1 MDNEQDISFEEFE
14 DAFSDGGNQTEVTE
28 EVETETEEQEGG
40 QQGGEET
47 PTGEEK
53 PSEQEEPGEEKPE
66 ETKPET
72 FTLKVNKEEK
82 TYSREEMISLA
93 QKGADYDRVKELLE
107 KSRTEQA
114 DMKKQFDSQKE
125 AMELLAQI
133 AKESGSDVSALL
145 ESMQIAMVQK
155 RDNVSAD
162 VARERVLRQKA
173 ERQAEALRSQKQ
185 EAEKADGRAK
195 REIEEFRKAYPDVEV
210 TQELI
215 DKLMPEVTGGK
226 TLLSAYRQMEEAKQ
240 QAALTEKESRIAELE
255 KLLAAEKKNKENR
268 AASPG
273 SQKDTGGQR
282 QKTDFDDFMSAFG

>member
-40 QQGGEET
+40 KQGGEET

-133 AKESGSDVSALL
+133 AKDSGSDVATLL
-145 ESMQIAMVQK
+145 ENMQISMVQR

-162 VARERVLRQKA
+162 VAKERVLRQKA

-195 REIEEFRKAYPDVEV
+195 REIEEFRKAYPDVDV

-226 TLLSAYRQMEEAKQ
+226 SLLSAYRQMEEAKQ
-240 QAALTEKESRIAELE
+240 QAALTEKDSRIAELE